1 MKRTISPYLFTKSLG
16 IALLCLAGT
25 VSAQASNLFW
35 DANGGTSGTG
45 GAGAWDTTSSLWRLD
60 SDVGTLQT
68 YDNTVGN
75 MTANFGGTAGT
86 VTIAAAT
93 TIHANLINI
102 TGNYTIAG
110 GSGRFLNLDG
120 TTPTINVTG
129 TSGYDGAGISA
140 AITGSG
146 GLAVTGSG
154 IIRLTGTNSYTG
166 TTTVNGGTT
175 LRAADGTGLT
185 SGNLVLNGGIFQ
197 TTTDFTR
204 SLGTGA
210 NQVSITGGTSGFGG
224 NNGQTRIVAIGG
236 TGSPTALVWGN
247 ANFNPTV
254 FELNNN
260 TYSGTVVDFR
270 NAIDL
275 NGADR
280 TIHSTATAYMKGDIT
295 GSSKLSKTGNGTLY
309 LYGNNSFS
317 GGFDWVDTQSYVLA
331 LGSDTALGSGL
342 TTLNSTSGSVRVQA
356 ADATDRVLANNLN
369 IAETALIFGS
379 STTGNLTFGNLTSGG
394 GQTITI
400 DNAKTTFSSYSATGG
415 TFTKGGT
422 GAMIVTGNFTRGS
435 ANTFTISNGA
445 LAVGGTW
452 NVNTVATLGSSGAS
466 AVLGRNGSMTGAL
479 NATEG
484 VRWAAGTSLGG
495 GLFAYGTSGT
505 WGNAANNLAV
515 NFGGSSATLTWGQTN
530 FVQSGQTLIFG
541 NTVSNG
547 TVTFQ
552 NAIDLG
558 AALRTVDVVQGTS
571 NLSGGSDAILSGV
584 LSNGGLNKTGNGK
597 LELTAVNTYTGDTVI
612 NAGTLLLADN
622 AELSFLIG
630 NSGVN
635 NSISGVGSLLLDGDI
650 SFNLGG
656 AAAAGSWLIVAVD
669 SLSET
674 YGSTFTVV
682 GFTESEPN
690 SGIWESGDYTF
701 TESTG
706 ILNAVPE
713 PSAGALILAGGA
725 LLLRRRRR

>member
-1 MKRTISPYLFTKSLG
+1 
-16 IALLCLAGT
+16 
-25 VSAQASNLFW
+25 
-35 DANGGTSGTG
+35 
-45 GAGAWDTTSSLWRLD
+45 
-60 SDVGTLQT
+60 
-68 YDNTVGN
+68 
-75 MTANFGGTAGT
+75 
-86 VTIAAAT
+86 
-93 TIHANLINI
+93 
-102 TGNYTIAG
+102 
-110 GSGRFLNLDG
+110 
-120 TTPTINVTG
+120 
-129 TSGYDGAGISA
+129 
-140 AITGSG
+140 
-146 GLAVTGSG
+146 
-154 IIRLTGTNSYTG
+154 
-166 TTTVNGGTT
+166 
-175 LRAADGTGLT
+175 
-185 SGNLVLNGGIFQ
+185 
-197 TTTDFTR
+197 
-204 SLGTGA
+204 
-210 NQVSITGGTSGFGG
+210 
-224 NNGQTRIVAIGG
+224 
-236 TGSPTALVWGN
+236 
-247 ANFNPTV
+247 
-254 FELNNN
+254 
-260 TYSGTVVDFR
+260 
-270 NAIDL
+270 
-275 NGADR
+275 
-280 TIHSTATAYMKGDIT
+280 
-295 GSSKLSKTGNGTLY
+295 
-309 LYGNNSFS
+309 
-317 GGFDWVDTQSYVLA
+317 
-331 LGSDTALGSGL
+331 
-342 TTLNSTSGSVRVQA
+342 
-356 ADATDRVLANNLN
+356 
-369 IAETALIFGS
+369 
-379 STTGNLTFGNLTSGG
+379 
-394 GQTITI
+394 
-400 DNAKTTFSSYSATGG
+400 
-415 TFTKGGT
+415 
-422 GAMIVTGNFTRGS
+422 MIVTGNFTRGS

-452 NVNTVATLGSSGAS
+452 NVNTVATLGSTTSATT